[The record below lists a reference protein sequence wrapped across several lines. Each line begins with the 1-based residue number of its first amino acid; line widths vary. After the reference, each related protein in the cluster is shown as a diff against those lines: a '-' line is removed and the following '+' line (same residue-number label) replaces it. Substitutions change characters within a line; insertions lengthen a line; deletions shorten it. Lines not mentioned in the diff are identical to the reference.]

1 MDVRRTPMR
10 RCIACM
16 TSYPKDEL
24 IRLTVKDEIIIR
36 DGDKAADGR
45 GYYICPRK
53 VCLEKVIRK
62 KVFNRILRRNMNL
75 NQIEEVIGN
84 IVDTEVIDGKED

>member
-1 MDVRRTPMR
+1 
-10 RCIACM
+10 M

-24 IRLTVKDEIIIR
+24 IRLTVKDGIIIR

>member
-53 VCLEKVIRK
+53 ACLEKVIRK

-75 NQIEEVIGN
+75 NQIKEVIGN